1 MHNNVHRNEVNMRTT
16 IHKVIWVWNFD
27 KEEKWLNEMAAKGL
41 CLVSVGLFRYEFE
54 DCEPGEYQIRMQ
66 MLENRPNHPES
77 QKYMEFLE
85 GTNVEHVGSCLRW
98 AYFRK
103 KTADGEFEIF
113 SDNESRVKYLTQVIR
128 FIALLTFFNLY
139 IGVYN
144 TYLAIAHNNV
154 INYIGFVNIAISF
167 FAAFGIFKLMKK
179 RDNLKREGQVFE

>member
-1 MHNNVHRNEVNMRTT
+1 MRTT
-16 IHKVIWVWNFD
+16 IHKVIWIWNFD

-41 CLVSVGLFRYEFE
+41 CLVSVGLFRYDFE
-54 DCEPGEYQIRMQ
+54 ECEPGEYQIRMQ

-85 GTNVEHVGSCLRW
+85 ETNAEHVGSVLRW

-179 RDNLKREGQVFE
+179 RDNLKKEGQVFE